1 MLVGGIQF
9 GLRIGPG
16 IALPAPQAVLDALVS
31 VQVTEASGEAE
42 SGFDLTFEIPRGSPL
57 ATLFLVANGGAI
69 PLLRVVLSASIGGS
83 TVVLMD
89 GVVTQHQIEPGSPA
103 TLKIQGK
110 DLSQVMSYLDFSGLP
125 YPAMPPAA
133 RVLLILAK
141 YAWLGMV
148 PMVIPG
154 LVEDLPLPIEQIPRQ
169 QGKDLDYV
177 RRLARQA
184 GYVFHVDPG
193 PVPGAAIA
201 YWGPELRVGPVQ
213 KALSV
218 DMDAHTNVE
227 QLSFRMDRE
236 AKEMPIVMI
245 HEKTTKAPIPI
256 PIPDVTPLN
265 PPLGALPPLPPKI
278 TRLED
283 TARLS
288 PGQAVMQGI
297 AYAAQHNDSVFAQ
310 GRLDVLRYGRVLR
323 ARRLVGLRGAG
334 LAFDGLWFV
343 KRVTHEIRRGAYAQ
357 SFELARNGVVSTVA
371 SVPA

>member
-1 MLVGGIQF
+1 MLVGGIRF

-16 IALPAPQAVLDALVS
+16 IAVPAPREVMDALVS
-31 VQVTEASGEAE
+31 VQVTEASGEEE
-42 SGFDLTFEIPRGSPL
+42 SGFDLTFEIDRRSPL
-57 ATLFLVANGGAI
+57 TTLFLVANGGAI
-69 PLLRVVLSASIGGS
+69 PLLRVVLSATVGGT

-110 DLSQVMSYLDFSGLP
+110 DLSQVMTYLDFSGLP

-133 RVLLILAK
+133 RVLLVLAK

-154 LVEDLPLPIEQIPRQ
+154 LVEDLPLPVEQIPRQ

-177 RRLARQA
+177 KRLARQA
-184 GYVFHVDPG
+184 GYIFHVDPG
-193 PVPGAAIA
+193 PQPGMAVA
-201 YWGPELRVGPVQ
+201 YWGPEIRVGPVQ
-213 KALSV
+213 PALSI

-236 AKEMPIVMI
+236 AKEMPIVLI

-256 PIPDVTPLN
+256 PIPDITPLN

-288 PGQAVMQGI
+288 PGQALMSGI
-297 AYAAQHNDSVFAQ
+297 AYAAQHNDSVFAT

-323 ARRLVGLRGAG
+323 ARRLVGVRGAG

-343 KRVTHEIRRGAYAQ
+343 KRVTHEIRRGAFAQ
-357 SFELARNGVVSTVA
+357 SFELARNGILPTVPT
-371 SVPA
+371 VPA